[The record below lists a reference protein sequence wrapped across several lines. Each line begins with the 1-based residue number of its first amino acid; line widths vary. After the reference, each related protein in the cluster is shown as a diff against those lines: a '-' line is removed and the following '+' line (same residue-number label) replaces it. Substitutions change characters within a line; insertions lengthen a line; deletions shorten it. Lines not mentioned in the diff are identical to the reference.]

1 MADSDKKSDS
11 NKSQAIRDLLKENPK
26 LMPLEISNILKERGI
41 EVTRGYASVVKSNLK
56 NPASTKKVFTAKK
69 KRISTPKPSS
79 NGLNIGLLIDVKKMC
94 DKYGTETVQ
103 GAIEA
108 LSRLS

>member
-1 MADSDKKSDS
+1 MSDS
-11 NKSQAIRDLLKENPK
+11 KRSDNKSQAIRDLLKDNPK

-56 NPASTKKVFTAKK
+56 KPVSSDSKKAFSAKK
-69 KRISTPKPSS
+69 KRMSSKTST
-79 NGLNIGLLIDVKKMC
+79 NGLDIGLLIDVKKMC
-94 DKYGTETVQ
+94 DKYGIDAIK

-108 LSRLS
+108 LTHLS

>member
-1 MADSDKKSDS
+1 MSDS
-11 NKSQAIRDLLKENPK
+11 GKRSENKSLAIRELLKQNPK

-56 NPASTKKVFTAKK
+56 KPVGDRKFVAKK
-69 KRISTPKPSS
+69 KRITTKPVSG
-79 NGLNIGLLIDVKKMC
+79 GLDIGLLIDVKKVC
-94 DKYGTETVQ
+94 DKYGIEAIQ

-108 LSRLS
+108 LSHLS